1 MLDISEVSKRAGMPA
16 STVRYYEEKGLI
28 SSVGRKGLKRVFD
41 ADIIERLSLIALGQR
56 AGFKLEELKEMFG
69 SGRRINIDRDR
80 LVEKADDLD
89 QMISQ
94 LSAVRDGLR
103 HASQCSAPSHM
114 ECPKFQQLMRLAIRK
129 KGRGL

>member
-80 LVEKADDLD
+80 LVEKADELD